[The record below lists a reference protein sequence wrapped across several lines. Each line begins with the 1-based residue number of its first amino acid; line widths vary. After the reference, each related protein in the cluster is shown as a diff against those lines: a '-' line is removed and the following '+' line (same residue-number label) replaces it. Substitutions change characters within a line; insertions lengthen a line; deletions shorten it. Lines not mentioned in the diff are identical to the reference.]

1 MSRWPY
7 VQTPQS
13 TTVPEKHHE
22 AIPAYALSVDEHAHV
37 LGRER
42 VLLRRVC
49 RVRGESSLNGSQ
61 IDAAAMR

>member
-49 RVRGESSLNGSQ
+49 SRTRLVLTVHRCQ
-61 IDAAAMR
+61 R